1 MQLFTLNLLMA
12 LAWCLLWQSYGPVEY
27 LTGFVVSYAIL
38 RFFLGT
44 RPRDLYM
51 GRVVRSIAFL
61 FRFLSEVVVANIQ
74 VARMVLAPRLR
85 IRPGIIA
92 YKLGVKSEGGITL
105 LANSITLTPGTLSV
119 DVSDDKK
126 TLYVHVL
133 DIEDPRKTEEQI
145 RNTLEKYSREVLS

>member
-1 MQLFTLNLLMA
+1 MTLFTLNLLLA
-12 LAWCLLWQSYGPVEY
+12 FAWCLLWQSYGPVEY
-27 LTGFVVSYAIL
+27 LTGFVISYGIL

-44 RPRDLYM
+44 RPRELYM
-51 GRVVRSIAFL
+51 GRVLVSAGYL
-61 FRFLSEVVVANIQ
+61 ARFLYEIVKANVLVAKI
-74 VARMVLAPRLR
+74 VLAPRLR

-126 TLYVHVL
+126 TLYVHAL
-133 DIEDPRKTEEQI
+133 DIEDPRKTEQEI
-145 RNTLEKYSREVLS
+145 RDSLERYSREVLS